1 MGDSRIQPQHLSG
14 YKLQLSTCAAPSLP
28 VAVLLSCETLPGHV
42 WGPCVL
48 VEVELRAVTTCAPA
62 GASWVL
68 SGVSGF
74 RATQRG
80 RFQAETPLRRCAEL
94 DFGFLPV
101 ATPAGMH
108 TCYLELKL
116 SIRAAGLVAQSLSCK
131 TLPTELG
138 RLGFCRNWSLE
149 HALPVSPWSC
159 KSSKRGF
166 SQQVRAIPGES
177 NRTKPETPLSR
188 SAELDFDSLS
198 SSSRCSTNLLHP
210 IAHHLSC
217 KTLPETLQKH
227 HGLPEMQL
235 RTLTTRVFSWL
246 QLF

>member
-1 MGDSRIQPQHLSG
+1 
-14 YKLQLSTCAAPSLP
+14 
-28 VAVLLSCETLPGHV
+28 VLLEP
-42 WGPCVL
+42 
-48 VEVELRAVTTCAPA
+48 
-62 GASWVL
+62 
-68 SGVSGF
+68 
-74 RATQRG
+74 
-80 RFQAETPLRRCAEL
+80 ETPLRRCAEL
-94 DFGFLPV
+94 DFGFPPHASLV
-101 ATPAGMH
+101 V
-108 TCYLELKL
+108 TCICYPELKL
-116 SIRAAGLVAQSLSCK
+116 SIRAAGLVAQSLSYK

-217 KTLPETLQKH
+217 KTLPTELGRLGFCRKCS
-227 HGLPEMQL
+227 LERL
-235 RTLTTRVFSWL
+235 LLVFSRGCNCSKRGFWL
-246 QLF
+246 KLVLVGGPETRNPV

>member
-1 MGDSRIQPQHLSG
+1 M
-14 YKLQLSTCAAPSLP
+14 
-28 VAVLLSCETLPGHV
+28 LLEP
-42 WGPCVL
+42 
-48 VEVELRAVTTCAPA
+48 
-62 GASWVL
+62 
-68 SGVSGF
+68 
-74 RATQRG
+74 
-80 RFQAETPLRRCAEL
+80 ETPLRRCAEL
-94 DFGFLPV
+94 DFGFPPHASLV
-101 ATPAGMH
+101 V
-108 TCYLELKL
+108 TCICYPELKL

-235 RTLTTRVFSWL
+235 RTPAIRVAPPQPGAARVLSGVSPSGPTRFS
-246 QLF
+246 